1 MPDKKIIDELKI
13 LLKKKAKV
21 TKAQREYA
29 MIEEATMLK
38 LCPIQKPYETARCS
52 NLRTLDKYL
61 RKY

>member
-1 MPDKKIIDELKI
+1 MPEKKIIDELKK

-29 MIEEATMLK
+29 MIEEAMMLK
-38 LCPIQKPYETARCS
+38 LCPIQKPYEKVSSS